1 MKFFLFLVSLNLV
14 IPTVSPDVLRTASL
28 RHQKGLM
35 APMILHVLSTQEV
48 RLPCLMEDE
57 GNREFHPI
65 HDIYQPLRQKVYA
78 VLFNLHHLRYV
89 HTKKKG
95 KVLSPLVITT
105 LAGMIFVA
113 YFGPLFLPF
122 TFLIERILIKP

>member
-1 MKFFLFLVSLNLV
+1 M
-14 IPTVSPDVLRTASL
+14 LRTASL

-57 GNREFHPI
+57 GNREFPPI
-65 HDIYQPLRQKVYA
+65 HDIYQPLRQRIYA

-89 HTKKKG
+89 HSKKKG
-95 KVLSPLVITT
+95 K
-105 LAGMIFVA
+105 IFVCI
-113 YFGPLFLPF
+113 FLLGFFYLTQPHL
-122 TFLIERILIKP
+122 LIISQVETLSC

>member
-1 MKFFLFLVSLNLV
+1 MT
-14 IPTVSPDVLRTASL
+14 PTVSPDVLRTASL

-57 GNREFHPI
+57 GNREFPPI
-65 HDIYQPLRQKVYA
+65 HDIYQPLRQRVYA

-89 HTKKKG
+89 HSKKKG
-95 KVLSPLVITT
+95 T
-105 LAGMIFVA
+105 
-113 YFGPLFLPF
+113 
-122 TFLIERILIKP
+122 